1 MTASIDTRRLAAVAL
16 VVLTIWFFFFAE
28 NSPRIVW

>member
-16 VVLTIWFFFFAE
+16 VALTIWFFFAE
-28 NSPRIVW
+28 NPPRIVR